1 MKDVNISSQEMI
13 DARKLKYRPC
23 VQSGV
28 VEYGIYAVYQE
39 ISREIKRDRERDREI
54 ERDRERD
61 R

>member
-28 VEYGIYAVYQE
+28 VEYGIYAV
-39 ISREIKRDRERDREI
+39 
-54 ERDRERD
+54 
-61 R
+61 